1 MDKRPAFRRPASLDP
16 VQAAQ
21 IPGGVDPAVLL
32 ELAHSSAGALVAR
45 ARDSAAQDPELV
57 ARLLALVET
66 EGVDTLAALWS
77 EAAPDSL
84 PGALWRV
91 YMLRE
96 WVRRDPITVAERY
109 RLGAELQDVARV
121 VAGARNPPGPD
132 EVLRLADEV
141 LSGVFAG
148 ELDVALGRAAAFAR
162 ILATGSALDADW
174 LEESSPAAAEALT
187 RRAAKLLATAEALE
201 AAARSWRRG
210 SLD

>member
-1 MDKRPAFRRPASLDP
+1 
-16 VQAAQ
+16 
-21 IPGGVDPAVLL
+21 
-32 ELAHSSAGALVAR
+32 
-45 ARDSAAQDPELV
+45 
-57 ARLLALVET
+57 
-66 EGVDTLAALWS
+66 
-77 EAAPDSL
+77 
-84 PGALWRV
+84 
-91 YMLRE
+91 MLRE

-121 VAGARNPPGPD
+121 VYGAGNPPGPD

-141 LSGVFAG
+141 LSGVFTG

-174 LEESSPAAAEALT
+174 LEESSPADAEALT

-210 SLD
+210 TLD